1 MYWFVCP
8 ILELFILEWREYLST
23 LCGVSQPPRPPAT
36 SPPCWRKPYKDALD
50 QQKFHPSQGIFG
62 QIHRLVREILN
73 LQSLYVDEK
82 TMPYFV

>member
-8 ILELFILEWREYLST
+8 ILELFILELREYLST
-23 LCGVSQPPRPPAT
+23 LCGVWRLAPPRPPAT
-36 SPPCWRKPYKDALD
+36 SPPYWRKPYKDALD

-73 LQSLYVDEK
+73 QERISKFAE
-82 TMPYFV
+82 FIC